1 MFLSLFP
8 GFLVLRTRSE
18 LLKLAVRVMI
28 IQVRAGGG
36 EDGCMLEDVF
46 VFGHK
51 KVVACWQLG
60 IFNLFEVIF
69 LVSTVVKPQSH
80 FLYISEIGVHP

>member
-1 MFLSLFP
+1 MMQNWSRFGVVIFFLLFP
-8 GFLVLRTRSE
+8 GFPVLRTRSE

-51 KVVACWQLG
+51 QVVACWQLG
-60 IFNLFEVIF
+60 I
-69 LVSTVVKPQSH
+69 
-80 FLYISEIGVHP
+80 

>member
-1 MFLSLFP
+1 M
-8 GFLVLRTRSE
+8 LRTRSE

-28 IQVRAGGG
+28 IQVRAGIG

-51 KVVACWQLG
+51 HVVACWQLG
-60 IFNLFEVIF
+60 ILNLLEVIF
-69 LVSTVVKPQSH
+69 LVSTMIKPQCH
-80 FLYISEIGVHP
+80 FLY